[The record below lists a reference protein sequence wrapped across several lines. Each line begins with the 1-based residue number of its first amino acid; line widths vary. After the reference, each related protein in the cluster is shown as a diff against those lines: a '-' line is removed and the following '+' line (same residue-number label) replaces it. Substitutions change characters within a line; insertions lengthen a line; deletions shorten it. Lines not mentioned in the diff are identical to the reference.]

1 MIFVTGQT
9 MSSPAFQF
17 MWPSVI
23 LRFNL
28 QLCFSFINFNIT
40 FINFHSSLYQSL
52 FFSAHTHTHTHIYI
66 YIYEITSWNLLVI
79 WTILTFVCPCLIIIE
94 IISGDEKD
102 TLLPSRYK
110 CHFTRCCS
118 LRVAIQYHTW
128 ETICCTWF
136 EG

>member
-1 MIFVTGQT
+1 MNNHQNCDNVVSPFFLYYIILFYIYIYIFVFFKLENYINPSLNALSLQVSMIFVTGQT

-52 FFSAHTHTHTHIYI
+52 FFSAHTHTHTHTYI
-66 YIYEITSWNLLVI
+66 YIYEITS
-79 WTILTFVCPCLIIIE
+79 
-94 IISGDEKD
+94 
-102 TLLPSRYK
+102 
-110 CHFTRCCS
+110 
-118 LRVAIQYHTW
+118 
-128 ETICCTWF
+128 
-136 EG
+136 